1 MATTSETLQTLINT
15 TRLIKA
21 ALTNKDVI
29 TSDALIDVPD
39 EIESIQTGSLPVL
52 DTLNVSTNGTYTP
65 PAGTDGYDEVN
76 VNVPGATLQSKTITE
91 NGTYTPGVGVD
102 GYNEVIVNVQHVA
115 SNITIKVAREYVGS
129 DSTYTGA
136 ELKKNMPVYVDT
148 GSGVVSTNRNS
159 TDGIY
164 DIFTVPEGAVV
175 YPATSQFGSEKEYST
190 DDGATWSTTYQQFKP
205 QGDAK
210 AQYQIATTNN
220 QIMTFQMVKEN
231 E

>member
-1 MATTSETLQTLINT
+1 MATISENLQTLT
-15 TRLIKA
+15 DTLELIKT
-21 ALTNKDVI
+21 ALTNKGVI
-29 TSDALIDVPD
+29 PSDALTDVPD
-39 EIESIQTGSLPVL
+39 EIDSIQTGSAPVL

-115 SNITIKVAREYVGS
+115 SNITIKVSREYAGT
-129 DSTYTGA
+129 DSAYSGA
-136 ELKKNMPVYVDT
+136 KLKRNMPIYVDT
-148 GSGVVSTNRNS
+148 GNGGVSTNRAS

-175 YPATSQFGSEKEYST
+175 YPATSQFGAEKEYST
-190 DDGATWSTTYQQFKP
+190 DDGTTWSTTYQQFKP

-210 AQYQIATTNN
+210 AQYVIAKTND
-220 QIMTFQMVKEN
+220 QVITFQMVKEN

>member
-1 MATTSETLQTLINT
+1 MATISENLQTLSDT
-15 TRLIKA
+15 LELIKT
-21 ALTNKDVI
+21 ALTNKGVI
-29 TSDALIDVPD
+29 PSDALIDVPD
-39 EIESIQTGSLPVL
+39 EIDSIQTGSAPVL

-65 PAGTDGYDEVN
+65 PVGTDGYDEVN

-102 GYNEVIVNVQHVA
+102 GYNEVIVNVQHVPT
-115 SNITIKVAREYVGS
+115 NITIKVAREYVGS

-136 ELKKNMPVYVDT
+136 KLKRNMPVYVDT
-148 GSGVVSTNRNS
+148 GSGGVLTDRDS

-164 DIFTVPEGAVV
+164 DVFSVPEGAVV
-175 YPATSQFGSEKEYST
+175 YPANSSYGATKEYSF
-190 DDGATWSTTYQQFKP
+190 DDGATWDTTYTQFKP
-205 QGDAK
+205 YGDAK
-210 AQYQIATTNN
+210 GQYEIATTNN

>member
-1 MATTSETLQTLINT
+1 MATVSENLQTLQDT
-15 TRLIKA
+15 LELIKT
-21 ALTNKDVI
+21 ALTNKGVI
-29 TSDALIDVPD
+29 PSNALTDVPN
-39 EIESIQTGSLPVL
+39 EIDSIQTGSAPVL

-65 PAGTDGYDEVN
+65 PAGTDGYDKV
-76 VNVPGATLQSKTITE
+76 VVSVPGATLQSKTITE
-91 NGTYTPGVGVD
+91 NGTYTPGAGVD

-136 ELKKNMPVYVDT
+136 KLKRNMPVYVDT
-148 GSGVVSTNRNS
+148 GSGGVSTNRDS

-164 DIFTVPEGAVV
+164 DVFTVPEGAVV
-175 YPATSQFGSEKEYST
+175 YPATSVFGAEKEYTT
-190 DDGATWSTTYQQFKP
+190 DDGTTWSTTYQQFKP

-210 AQYQIATTNN
+210 GQYKIATTNN